1 MKTYYLYIHLEMAM
15 CSKSRII
22 VATGSS
28 PARAEIRL
36 LSIVGEPTCYKTAVL
51 VSMEKQPINAIAYSE
66 STRNGF

>member
-1 MKTYYLYIHLEMAM
+1 MAM

-36 LSIVGEPTCYKTAVL
+36 LSIAGEPTCYKTAVL
-51 VSMEKQPINAIAYSE
+51 VSTENQPISAIAYSE
-66 STRNGF
+66 TARNGF

>member
-51 VSMEKQPINAIAYSE
+51 VSTENQPISAIAYSE
-66 STRNGF
+66 TARNGF